1 MSAQLLTLT
10 SQRYRL
16 SELLRSFFNQRP
28 FLYLWTVIRS
38 SILIAFLSILAL
50 RLMNYVETYSS
61 EETDAAN
68 YPISAVQST
77 GGRLVDADND
87 LLGILASDVN
97 GDLSW
102 DRYRHYCTHPLP
114 SPGSASTIAAT
125 QLACSALN
133 GIHIQWEGAVRQ
145 VYGL

>member
-16 SELLRSFFNQRP
+16 SELLRSFFNRRP

-102 DRYRHYCTHPLP
+102 DLDDQSKKCKRAANCLL
-114 SPGSASTIAAT
+114 AS
-125 QLACSALN
+125 QFVHS
-133 GIHIQWEGAVRQ
+133 
-145 VYGL
+145 